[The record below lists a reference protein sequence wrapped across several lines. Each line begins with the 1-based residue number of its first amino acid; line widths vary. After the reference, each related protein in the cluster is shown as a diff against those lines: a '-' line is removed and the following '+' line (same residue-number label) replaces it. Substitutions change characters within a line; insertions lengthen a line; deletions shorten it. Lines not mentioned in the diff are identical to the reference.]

1 MCFCVLSKSATREG
15 SGGMEG
21 RRDGVMCDRIGKGM
35 FRSGGKRLNDG
46 TGWDGKEKDQA
57 RRVRMIMT
65 E

>member
-1 MCFCVLSKSATREG
+1 
-15 SGGMEG
+15 MEG

-35 FRSGGKRLNDG
+35 FRSGEKRLNDG